1 VKSEISRGLFSIC
14 SCLLAALPFEYVDEH
29 EDFNYDLDTAQ
40 SQAKYDAR
48 LLSQQMLSD
57 AELQRQGASGGQ
69 DNALDADSSRAQGI
83 AAGSDLEAA
92 SSAQE
97 NLEPHSRAASCFT
110 NGHKYTHGQKVGWL
124 EARSVTINWFSIK
137 SSTLGQAS
145 ICLVKFIQFYLIP
158 VLFEWF
164 NLI

>member
-1 VKSEISRGLFSIC
+1 MKLREKRSKGKSRSFLNILKQVHPTVNIPFKFCWLFLHVKSEISRGLFSIC

-57 AELQRQGASGGQ
+57 AELQRQGVSGGQ

-110 NGHKYTHGQKVGWL
+110 NGHKYTHGQKVGW
-124 EARSVTINWFSIK
+124 R
-137 SSTLGQAS
+137 
-145 ICLVKFIQFYLIP
+145 
-158 VLFEWF
+158 
-164 NLI
+164 